1 MKTKKPNFKLTE
13 SQEYFL
19 EQIEEWIYNS
29 FKRDLDLSLEEE
41 EQLTRELRAR
51 IYNYFN

>member
-1 MKTKKPNFKLTE
+1 MNYKLTK

-19 EQIEEWIYNS
+19 EQILEWIHNS
-29 FKRDLDLSLEEE
+29 FQRDLDLTLEEE
-41 EQLTRELRAR
+41 DALEWELRAR